1 LVPGKHKMGPIH
13 IQFANIL
20 HFLLSLYFQRN
31 ITMKNAFL
39 LFLVAIVLSCKSKTE
54 LKSGIWR
61 AEVPTVA
68 GQLPFH
74 ILIENNQ
81 AFAINADEKLAFDT
95 LFFEN
100 DSLHLKM
107 ELFDAEIIAK
117 VEGESMNGVFRKKM
131 ANLDNREGA
140 FSAKFGQ
147 DFRFENGKESP
158 SLANK
163 YSVVFN
169 DGESTYEAVG
179 IFEQKNNKVK
189 GTFLTTTGDYRY
201 LDGNVIGDS
210 LKLTCF
216 DGNHIFLFTAKVS
229 GDSLTGGTFCYSL
242 KGTEKW
248 FGIKND
254 NAALPDANS
263 LTFLKPGFQS
273 IDFSF
278 PDETGK
284 MISIKDE
291 RYKNKV
297 TIVQV
302 LGSWCPNCMDET
314 RFLAEFKK
322 KNPSVEIIGLAFEK
336 SLEPAFVN
344 PKIQR
349 LKTRFGVT
357 YPILLAGKNDK
368 VDASDKLPMLNKI
381 ISFPTTIIIDKKG
394 IVRQI
399 HTGFSGP
406 GTGEYYNKF
415 VEEFTRFVEK
425 LEKE

>member
-1 LVPGKHKMGPIH
+1 MLSI
-13 IQFANIL
+13 
-20 HFLLSLYFQRN
+20 FLLL
-31 ITMKNAFL
+31 
-39 LFLVAIVLSCKSKTE
+39 
-54 LKSGIWR
+54 SGILFFSFPKPQEAKQGTWR
-61 AEVPTVA
+61 AEIPTVA
-68 GQLPFH
+68 GVLPFH
-74 ILIENNQ
+74 ILIENNR
-81 AFAINADEKLAFDT
+81 AYAINADEKLAFDT
-95 LFFEN
+95 LFYKN

-117 VEGESMNGVFRKKM
+117 VDGETMKGVFRKKM
-131 ANLDNREGA
+131 ANLDNREGE
-140 FSAKFGQ
+140 FTAKWGQ
-147 DFRFENGKESP
+147 RFRFANGKESQAL
-158 SLANK
+158 SKK
-163 YSVVFN
+163 YAITFN
-169 DGESTYEAVG
+169 DGKSTYEAVG

-201 LDGNVIGDS
+201 LDGNVVGDS

-216 DGNHIFLFTAKVS
+216 DGNHVYLFIAKIN
-229 GDSLTGGTFCYSL
+229 GDSLSGGTFCYSM

-248 FGIKND
+248 SGIKNEK
-254 NAALPDANS
+254 AALPDANS
-263 LTFLKPGFQS
+263 LTFLKLGFNS

-297 TIVQV
+297 TIVQI

-314 RFLAEFKK
+314 SFLAEFKK
-322 KNPSVEIIGLAFEK
+322 KNPSIEIIGLAFEK
-336 SLEPAFVN
+336 SLEPSFVN

-368 VDASDKLPMLNKI
+368 ADASDKLPMLNKI

>member
-1 LVPGKHKMGPIH
+1 MK
-13 IQFANIL
+13 NT
-20 HFLLSLYFQRN
+20 FLFLSL
-31 ITMKNAFL
+31 
-39 LFLVAIVLSCKSKTE
+39 LFIVSCKSKPE
-54 LKSGIWR
+54 LKAGLWR
-61 AEVPTVA
+61 AEVPTLA
-68 GQLPFH
+68 GILPFH
-74 ILIENNQ
+74 IQIENNK

-95 LFFEN
+95 LYFQN

-117 VEGESMNGVFRKKM
+117 VEGETMKGIFRKKM
-131 ANLDNREGA
+131 ANLENREGE
-140 FSAKFGQ
+140 FSAKWGLE
-147 DFRFENGKESP
+147 FRFENGKESTI
-158 SLANK
+158 LGKK
-163 YSVVFN
+163 YSVTFKDEKN
-169 DGESTYEAVG
+169 TYEAVG
-179 IFEQKNNKVK
+179 IFEQKSNRIK

-201 LDGNVIGDS
+201 LDGNVVGDS

-216 DGNHIFLFTAKVS
+216 DGNHVYLFTAKIS
-229 GDSLTGGTFCYSL
+229 GDSLLGGTFCYSL
-242 KGTEKW
+242 QGIEKW
-248 FGIKND
+248 SGVKNES
-254 NAALPDANS
+254 AALPDANS
-263 LTFLKPGFQS
+263 LTFLKSGFTT

-284 MISIKDE
+284 LVSIKDQ

-297 TIVQV
+297 TVVQI

-314 RFLAEFKK
+314 RFLVNFKK

-336 SLEPAFVN
+336 SLEPTFVN
-344 PKIQR
+344 PKIQK

-368 VDASDKLPMLNKI
+368 ADASDKLPMLNKI

-406 GTGEYYNKF
+406 GTGEYYIKF
-415 VEEFTRFVEK
+415 VEEFERFMEK
-425 LEKE
+425 LDKE

>member
-1 LVPGKHKMGPIH
+1 MKKLL
-13 IQFANIL
+13 IL
-20 HFLLSLYFQRN
+20 LASVS
-31 ITMKNAFL
+31 L
-39 LFLVAIVLSCKSKTE
+39 LFSCKSKPE
-54 LKSGIWR
+54 LKTGLWR
-61 AEVPTVA
+61 AEVPTIA
-68 GQLPFH
+68 GVLPFH
-74 ILIENNQ
+74 IQVEKNR

-95 LFFEN
+95 LYFEN

-117 VEGESMNGVFRKKM
+117 VEGETMNGIFRKKM

-140 FSAKFGQ
+140 FTAKFGQ
-147 DFRFENGKESP
+147 EFRFENGKSNA

-163 YSVVFN
+163 YSIIFD
-169 DGESTYEAVG
+169 DGKSTYEAVG
-179 IFEQKNNKVK
+179 IFEQKDNKVK

-201 LDGNVIGDS
+201 LDGNVVGDS

-216 DGNHIFLFTAKVS
+216 DGNHTFLFTAKII

-248 FGIKND
+248 SGIKND
-254 NAALPDANS
+254 QAALPDANS
-263 LTFLKPGFQS
+263 LTYLKPGFTS

-284 MISIKDE
+284 KISIKDE
-291 RYKNKV
+291 RYKNSV
-297 TIVQV
+297 TIVQI

-314 RFLAEFKK
+314 RFLADFKK

-368 VDASDKLPMLNKI
+368 ADASDKLPMLNKI

-394 IVRQI
+394 VVRQI

-425 LEKE
+425 LEKES

>member
-1 LVPGKHKMGPIH
+1 MK
-13 IQFANIL
+13 NI
-20 HFLLSLYFQRN
+20 FVFLSL
-31 ITMKNAFL
+31 
-39 LFLVAIVLSCKSKTE
+39 LFIVSCKSKPE
-54 LKSGIWR
+54 LKSGLWR
-61 AEVPTVA
+61 AEVPTFS
-68 GQLPFH
+68 GILPFH
-74 ILIENNQ
+74 IQIENNK

-95 LFFEN
+95 LYFQN

-117 VEGESMNGVFRKKM
+117 VEGETMKGIFRKKM
-131 ANLDNREGA
+131 ANLENREGE
-140 FSAKFGQ
+140 FSAKWGQ
-147 DFRFENGKESP
+147 EFRFQNGKETP
-158 SLANK
+158 ILGKK
-163 YSVVFN
+163 YSVTFKDEEN
-169 DGESTYEAVG
+169 TYEAVG
-179 IFEQKNNKVK
+179 IFEQNNNKVK

-201 LDGNVIGDS
+201 LDGNVVGDS

-216 DGNHIFLFTAKVS
+216 DGNHVYLFTAKIS
-229 GDSLTGGTFCYSL
+229 GDSLLGGTFCYSL
-242 KGTEKW
+242 KGIEKW
-248 FGIKND
+248 SGVKNES
-254 NAALPDANS
+254 AALPDANS
-263 LTFLKPGFQS
+263 LTFLKPGFTS

-284 MISIKDE
+284 MVSIKDQ

-297 TIVQV
+297 TVVQI

-314 RFLAEFKK
+314 RFLVNFKE

-336 SLEPAFVN
+336 SLEPTFVN
-344 PKIQR
+344 PKIQK

-368 VDASDKLPMLNKI
+368 ADASDKLPMLNKI

-406 GTGEYYNKF
+406 GTGEYYIKF
-415 VEEFTRFVEK
+415 VEEFGRFVEK